1 MHVTFVTE
9 QTFDENFSRGAKPEL
24 QNPAERPS
32 RAGGAPLSPP
42 TRARVTRVTRMY
54 AHVRACTHAC
64 TRTRIRAYERTYVR
78 ASFILTRASLTHHA
92 HTYTH
97 HIHTSHSHITCTH
110 ITRIHAHISCAP
122 RHAYHV
128 HTHTLPTHA
137 HAHIRAISTMQPH
150 HACECV
156 AHHAHMN

>member
-32 RAGGAPLSPP
+32 RAGGAPPLTP

-54 AHVRACTHAC
+54 AHAYAHAYAHVRARIRAC
-64 TRTRIRAYERTYVR
+64 TRTHTRMYARYSFSRAHHAHTCTRIT
-78 ASFILTRASLTHHA
+78 FTHHA

-97 HIHTSHSHITCTH
+97 HIHTSHAHTSHAYMHTY
-110 ITRIHAHISCAP
+110 AHISCAS
-122 RHAYHV
+122 RHAYH
-128 HTHTLPTHA
+128 A
-137 HAHIRAISTMQPH
+137 HAPTSAPYQRGSRITPMHVSHITPS
-150 HACECV
+150 
-156 AHHAHMN
+156 